1 MKDEMKSGYENLT
14 NKQET
19 MISTSESRKTLRS
32 EELCSCQSWDKRLI
46 REAGKTA
53 KKESAEAGGKKP
65 ACADKYITR
74 EKRIYSHCGDDSGE
88 DPPVLIP
95 NTEVKLSCA
104 EST

>member
-53 KKESAEAGGKKP
+53 KKGKRGSGREEA
-65 ACADKYITR
+65 R
-74 EKRIYSHCGDDSGE
+74 VR
-88 DPPVLIP
+88 
-95 NTEVKLSCA
+95 
-104 EST
+104 